1 MRGVAASATPAAT
14 VSVPD
19 TSEWRDWENQCRRCG
34 ECCFEKT
41 IDRYGC
47 VHTTAVPCRFLDIHE
62 RTCRVYDQRQELEDD
77 CVQLTPE
84 NIDTLHWLPASCAY
98 RLES

>member
-1 MRGVAASATPAAT
+1 MLCLSRLRLQRMCLIQR
-14 VSVPD
+14 
-19 TSEWRDWENQCRRCG
+19 ELRDWENRCQRCG

-47 VHTTAVPCRFLDIHE
+47 VHTTPVPCRFLDIHE
-62 RTCRVYDQRQELEDD
+62 RTCRVYDQRLELEDD

-84 NIDTLHWLPASCAY
+84 NIDTLHWLPTTCAY
-98 RLES
+98 RSED